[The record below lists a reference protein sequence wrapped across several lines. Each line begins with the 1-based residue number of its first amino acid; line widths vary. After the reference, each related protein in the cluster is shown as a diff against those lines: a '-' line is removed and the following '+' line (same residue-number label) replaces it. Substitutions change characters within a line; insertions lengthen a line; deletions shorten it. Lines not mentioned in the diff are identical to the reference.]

1 MCDVVEMIPDLD
13 YEISLPD
20 EVIVSQTQPSDF
32 MSEENI
38 CSHSK
43 DVDKGTH
50 KYTVGEALIRSKIN
64 DNTLTWDDVEGS
76 SNVIEKIC
84 VILIKKVNYCL
95 LPFICVHF
103 NVPVRDSRK
112 NLMLSNFT
120 QMFSM
125 HKSHSHRKMCI
136 LD

>member
-1 MCDVVEMIPDLD
+1 MSDVVDMSPDLD

-20 EVIVSQTQPSDF
+20 EVIVSQTQFYDF

-38 CSHSK
+38 CSDSK
-43 DVDKGTH
+43 DLDKGTH
-50 KYTVGEALIRSKIN
+50 KYTVGEALISSKTN

-84 VILIKKVNYCL
+84 GILIKKGNYSL
-95 LPFICVHF
+95 LRFICVNF
-103 NVPVRDSRK
+103 NVPGRYSRK

-120 QMFSM
+120 
-125 HKSHSHRKMCI
+125 
-136 LD
+136 